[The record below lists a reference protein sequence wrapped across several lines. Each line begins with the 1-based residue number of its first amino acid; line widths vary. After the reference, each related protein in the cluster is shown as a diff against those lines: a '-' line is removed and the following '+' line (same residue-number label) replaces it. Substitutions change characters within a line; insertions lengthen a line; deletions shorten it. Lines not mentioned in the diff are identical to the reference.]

1 MHFAPI
7 AVAIALLAAQP
18 ALSAPAVGFSPN
30 GVPSRTALSSLK
42 FQPLSV
48 IRPLFPPNEL
58 HPVFQREELSVFARE
73 LEDLLARSDLDGSEA
88 LSIPSIFKT
97 LVTAVPT
104 VLNLL
109 G

>member
-18 ALSAPAVGFSPN
+18 ALSAPAAGFSPN
-30 GVPSRTALSSLK
+30 GGVPTRTALSSFR

-48 IRPLFPPNEL
+48 IRPQ
-58 HPVFQREELSVFARE
+58 HEELAVFARE

-88 LSIPSIFKT
+88 LSFPSIFKT
-97 LVTAVPT
+97 LLTAAPT
-104 VLNLL
+104 VLSLF